1 MTGLGYFCTKVA
13 PYIWKLFGQFFGIHL
28 ATFLLKTAVATFWAI
43 FWNTFG
49 YFFIK
54 NCCGYFLGN
63 FLEYIWLLFV
73 LGSGHLPIGKEYI
86 RYIFIV
92 CSFVK
97 IHCKVCKNKPKIIQF
112 VNLNAYLQCLIYFS
126 LSRDYYFFLPN
137 GAGFEP
143 TTFSLDIRA
152 LPR

>member
-1 MTGLGYFCTKVA
+1 MTGLGYFWNFCTKIA
-13 PYIWKLFGQFFGIHL
+13 PYIWKLFVIFEKPQLFIKNCCGY
-28 ATFLLKTAVATFWAI
+28 FLGN

-112 VNLNAYLQCLIYFS
+112 VNLNAYLQCSIYFS